1 MARWLTG
8 WRAEGSCGKIG
19 GMMIE
24 QREKLYRAL
33 AVAVGGVAFT
43 LAAVGVLEPGA
54 LVVGAWALACAGV
67 R

>member
-24 QREKLYRAL
+24 QRENLYRAL
-33 AVAVGGVAFT
+33 ALAVGG
-43 LAAVGVLEPGA
+43 GA
-54 LVVGAWALACAGV
+54 
-67 R
+67 

>member
-1 MARWLTG
+1 MG
-8 WRAEGSCGKIG
+8 AEAGRLATEAACGKIG

-24 QREKLYRAL
+24 QRENLYRAL
-33 AVAVGGVAFT
+33 ALAVGGGAFT

-54 LVVGAWALACAGV
+54 LVVGAWAIACAGV